1 MNYCKL
7 EQETSILYNNEEDTA
22 EIFTYDKRLI
32 NKLNKRGVELI
43 DKNNDG
49 SYFCTVPKKWIKIS
63 PPKQVSDSQREAFR
77 QRRLQGIIDKN
88 V

>member
-1 MNYCKL
+1 MSYCKL

-32 NKLNKRGVELI
+32 TRLKKRGVELV

-49 SYFCTVPKKWIKIS
+49 SYFCTVPKKWIKVS

-77 QRRLQGIIDKN
+77 QRRLQEINKDNG
-88 V
+88 

>member
-77 QRRLQGIIDKN
+77 QRRLQGITDKN